1 MIKIRKN
8 PNFTNWF
15 QVFSFDKLV
24 DEFTKEI
31 EALELAENIAKKDNQ
46 KYIVIEDELLEL
58 KNDLSS

>member
-1 MIKIRKN
+1 MIKIRQN

-31 EALELAENIAKKDNQ
+31 EALELAEEIAKKDNQ
-46 KYIVIEDELLEL
+46 KYIVIENELVELE
-58 KNDLSS
+58 K